1 MNKIIPLIENRLKQ
15 VSFNFL
21 HCQRLIIYQT
31 KSKRIFLKKRQPF
44 NYQWVLTFKGLLR
57 AFKLIFEIFKI
68 QWIQCIFNFDVK
80 NVLLV
85 GNSTFR
91 SAWELT
97 QKIMNE
103 KAVGFLCASY
113 EHWYPDD
120 ILNEKNMWTKS
131 KHNTFVEE
139 DAVRRL

>member
-1 MNKIIPLIENRLKQ
+1 MPEVNHL
-15 VSFNFL
+15 SD
-21 HCQRLIIYQT
+21 QRQAQF
-31 KSKRIFLKKRQPF
+31 KKKRQPF

-57 AFKLIFEIFKI
+57 AFKLIFGIFK
-68 QWIQCIFNFDVK
+68 IQCIFNFDVK

-103 KAVGFLCASY
+103 KAIGFLCASY
-113 EHWYPDD
+113 EDWYPDD
-120 ILNEKNMWTKS
+120 ILNEKKKWTKS
-131 KHNTFVEE
+131 KHNTFVSEGSSIYYN
-139 DAVRRL
+139 L